1 LVVGAAARALDRRCP
16 PLLAGEVSDMWTAP
30 ENDPRSFGNPRGE
43 KATYREYLSNY
54 RLTVEMK
61 CEGLDAEQLAS
72 RSVPPSTL
80 SLLGLVRHLAQ
91 VENHWFQRVLQGRLD
106 APRIYKREDDRDWD
120 FTGAIADSAVVA
132 DAFATWKA
140 EIGKAEQWLDP
151 LDEADLGREVRV
163 HEDAVAIRD
172 VLVHV
177 IEEYARH
184 AGHADLLRECIDGRT
199 GQ

>member
-1 LVVGAAARALDRRCP
+1 
-16 PLLAGEVSDMWTAP
+16 MWTPP
-30 ENDPRSFGNPRGE
+30 EDDPRSYGNPVGE
-43 KATYREYLSNY
+43 KATYREYLGNY
-54 RLTVEMK
+54 RLTIEMK
-61 CEGLDAEQLAS
+61 CDGLDAGQLAR

-91 VENHWFQRVLQGRLD
+91 MENHWFQRVLQRRTG
-106 APRIYKREDDRDWD
+106 APRLYKRDDDPDWD
-120 FTGAIADSAVVA
+120 FAGAVPDPAVVR
-132 DAFATWKA
+132 DAFAIWKA
-140 EIGKAEQWLDP
+140 EIAKSDEWLDAFE
-151 LDEADLGREVRV
+151 EADLGREVPA
-163 HEDAVAIRD
+163 DGGAVAPRD

>member
-1 LVVGAAARALDRRCP
+1 
-16 PLLAGEVSDMWTAP
+16 MWTSP
-30 ENDPRSFGNPRGE
+30 ENDPRSYGNPVGE
-43 KATYREYLSNY
+43 KATYREYLGNY
-54 RLTVEMK
+54 RLTIEMK
-61 CEGLDAEQLAS
+61 CDGLDADQLAR

-91 VENHWFQRVLQGRLD
+91 VENHWFQRVLQGRTD
-106 APRIYKREDDRDWD
+106 APRLYKREDDRDWD
-120 FTGAIADSAVVA
+120 FGGAVPDPAVVK
-132 DAFATWKA
+132 DAFETWKA
-140 EIGKAEQWLDP
+140 EIAEADRWLGG
-151 LDEADLGREVRV
+151 LDEGDLGREVPV
-163 HEDAVAIRD
+163 GDGTVAVRD

>member
-1 LVVGAAARALDRRCP
+1 
-16 PLLAGEVSDMWTAP
+16 MWTAP
-30 ENDPRSFGNPRGE
+30 EDDPRTYGQPVGE
-43 KATYREYLSNY
+43 KATYREYLGNY
-54 RLTVEMK
+54 RLTIEMK
-61 CEGLDAEQLAS
+61 CDGLDADQLAR

-91 VENHWFQRVLQGRLD
+91 VENHWFQRVLQGRTD
-106 APRIYKREDDRDWD
+106 APRLYKREDDLDWD
-120 FTGAIADSAVVA
+120 FRGAVPDPSTVQ
-132 DAFATWKA
+132 DAFTTWKA
-140 EIGKAEQWLDP
+140 EIAESDAWLDTVE
-151 LDEADLGREVRV
+151 EAELGREVP
-163 HEDAVAIRD
+163 HDDGAVALRD

>member
-1 LVVGAAARALDRRCP
+1 MAPTFRYIVR
-16 PLLAGEVSDMWTAP
+16 DMWTSP
-30 ENDPRSFGNPRGE
+30 EDDPRTYGNPAGE
-43 KATYREYLSNY
+43 MATYREYLRNY
-54 RLTVEMK
+54 RLTIELK
-61 CEGLDAEQLAS
+61 CDGLDADQLAR

-91 VENHWFQRVLQGRLD
+91 VENHWFQRVLQKQTSEPRL
-106 APRIYKREDDRDWD
+106 YKAEDDPDWD
-120 FTGAIADSAVVA
+120 FTGATADPAVA
-132 DAFATWKA
+132 KDAFATWKA
-140 EIGKAEQWLDP
+140 EIAKANEWLDG
-151 LDEADLGREVRV
+151 LEGADLGSEVP
-163 HEDAVAIRD
+163 HHDGTVAPRD